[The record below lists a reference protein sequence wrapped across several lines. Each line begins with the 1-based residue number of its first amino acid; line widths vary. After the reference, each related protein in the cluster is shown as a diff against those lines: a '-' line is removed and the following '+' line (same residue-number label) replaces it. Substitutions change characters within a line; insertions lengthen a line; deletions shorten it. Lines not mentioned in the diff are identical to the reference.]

1 MVRHAILSILD
12 DDGNQN
18 ASFNVPYGSTIFVND
33 GDIIE
38 ANKTL
43 IKWDPYT
50 DIILAR
56 ETGYVALNDFIEGE
70 TYAVEAVE
78 GGKKQ
83 MVVVEARDRKL
94 SPHIV
99 IIDKDCKILAGG
111 TILPVK
117 ATLEVTD

>member
-1 MVRHAILSILD
+1 MVKKMQLLMFLMVLRFRKRWRK
-12 DDGNQN
+12 NRR
-18 ASFNVPYGSTIFVND
+18 NVP
-33 GDIIE
+33 
-38 ANKTL
+38 L

-56 ETGYVALNDFIEGE
+56 ETGFVSLNDFVEGE

-94 SPHIV
+94 SPHIE
-99 IIDKDCKILAGG
+99 IIDKMGKS
-111 TILPVK
+111 
-117 ATLEVTD
+117 